1 MTKLTYGKIYVGSEI
16 SRSIT
21 EISHDLIIS
30 QENMVRYKVWKSQF
44 EKTFSEI

>member
-1 MTKLTYGKIYVGSEI
+1 MTKLTYGEIYVGS
-16 SRSIT
+16 